1 MSKLTL
7 ALVQM
12 RVGKDKADNLARAAV
27 FVKEASENG
36 AQLVILPEMFQTP
49 YETSLFPL
57 YAEERGDIS
66 YQALS
71 AMARENA
78 ITLVGGSIAELE
90 DGRVYNTSFVFNP
103 EGEEIA
109 RHRKVH
115 LFDIDIPGGQYFKES
130 DTLTA
135 GEDMTFFE
143 TDFGRIG
150 LGICFDVRFSAFA
163 HKMAKAGAR
172 VLVYP
177 AAFRSRAND
186 NQIYTVGVSSL
197 PSEKEGYQA
206 YGHSLVVNPWGEVI
220 LEMGTDEGIG
230 YATLESDLID
240 EVRGAIPL
248 GQ

>member
-57 YAEERGDIS
+57 YAEERGGMS

-71 AMARENA
+71 TMARENA

-163 HKMAKAGAR
+163 QKMEKAGAR
-172 VLVYP
+172 ARRQMP
-177 AAFRSRAND
+177 SRGSWISPLIRPQD
-186 NQIYTVGVSSL
+186 
-197 PSEKEGYQA
+197 PS
-206 YGHSLVVNPWGEVI
+206 
-220 LEMGTDEGIG
+220 IG
-230 YATLESDLID
+230 NYSFAPVPMTIKF
-240 EVRGAIPL
+240 IP
-248 GQ
+248 